1 MATNRRRYTKSDVRL
16 HNARMYDPLAPA
28 VNIKAYN
35 LPGLYTIM
43 DAAGIPAEEERAAEE
58 RLNTAFE
65 GICESF
71 HEEWTDPAMAREYFP
86 QRRFGPVRIYSA
98 GRSGGWLEVHGL
110 PALESWDAIDLA
122 YWRRFE
128 TAVLRDVQY
137 RTSLEYILDEMQAYW
152 PL

>member
-1 MATNRRRYTKSDVRL
+1 MATNRRRYTKQDVQL
-16 HNARMYDPLAPA
+16 HNARMHDPLTPA

-35 LPGLYTIM
+35 LPGLYAIM
-43 DAAGIPAEEERAAEE
+43 DAAGIPAEEEREAEE

-71 HEEWTDPAMAREYFP
+71 HEEWCDPATAREYFP
-86 QRRFGPVRIYSA
+86 QHRFGSVRIYSA

-110 PALESWDAIDLA
+110 PALESWDAVDLA

-128 TAVLRDVQY
+128 TNVLRDVKY